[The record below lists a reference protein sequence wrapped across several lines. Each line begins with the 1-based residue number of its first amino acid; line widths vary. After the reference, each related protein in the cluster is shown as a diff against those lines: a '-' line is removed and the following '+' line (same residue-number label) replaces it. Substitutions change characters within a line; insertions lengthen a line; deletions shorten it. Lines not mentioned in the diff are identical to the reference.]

1 MSSSGK
7 EATRRAVG
15 RAGLLRYRPIDFY
28 FQIYSQWRA
37 RQDERNR
44 CDCVGAVG
52 GRGLGVGVGRG
63 RVLACALPDEG
74 RKEIER
80 NQGQREP
87 GSEPK
92 QID

>member
-1 MSSSGK
+1 MASCGQYTRQGAK
-7 EATRRAVG
+7 FTREA
-15 RAGLLRYRPIDFY
+15 DN
-28 FQIYSQWRA
+28 
-37 RQDERNR
+37 ERNR
-44 CDCVGAVG
+44 CDFVEAVV
-52 GRGLGVGVGRG
+52 GRGLGDGVGRG

-80 NQGQREP
+80 NQGQSEP